1 MAVSRS
7 EGDPLEMYCY
17 TTLGTSLQNTL
28 DLFVQNGRIS
38 ENLRASFMTAF
49 KGATHEV
56 MTEQVSLQGN
66 LRGKMNTYRN
76 NQGVYTFYV
85 ENAKL
90 QTGDHNYNAQI
101 LKIVCVEEA
110 KVTAVPGRR
119 ALSSEP
125 VKRRKR

>member
-1 MAVSRS
+1 M
-7 EGDPLEMYCY
+7 
-17 TTLGTSLQNTL
+17 
-28 DLFVQNGRIS
+28 
-38 ENLRASFMTAF
+38 
-49 KGATHEV
+49 HEV

-90 QTGDHNYNAQI
+90 QTGDHNYNAQM